1 MKKYR
6 QTIMTIIDN
15 NREML
20 EEDMNRR
27 VSHNDTEVWGDIWP
41 ELKRLLI
48 DEFRRRVLFP
58 LLTPYL
64 RQQWYANHC
73 TIDEHLI
80 IHGDDDDYT
89 PSPIDNLPVLEMPCA
104 IFENNSI
111 YKEITDNVGL
121 YFIGMVGINPL
132 TKQTYYLVKIGA
144 SEDCERRVNQY
155 ASYNP
160 MLFCS
165 KCICPGDNTGTYS
178 VAECETIAHNILAS
192 LAYSRAQ
199 KAKEWFYVD
208 EKTYFNLCNLCTTDA
223 GWNSFFAL
231 GGYDFK
237 LVDA

>member
-6 QTIMTIIDN
+6 QTIMKIIDN
-15 NREML
+15 NRPALEKEMAELVKSDEEWCDGNPKLSLMSLSL
-20 EEDMNRR
+20 EDF
-27 VSHNDTEVWGDIWP
+27 
-41 ELKRLLI
+41 RLHT
-48 DEFRRRVLFP
+48 LFP

-80 IHGDDDDYT
+80 IHGDDDYYT
-89 PSPIDNLPVLEMPCA
+89 PSLIDTLPVLEMPCA
-104 IFENNSI
+104 TFENNSS

-165 KCICPGDNTGTYS
+165 KCVCPGDNTGTYS

-192 LAYSRAQ
+192 LACSRAQ
-199 KAKEWFYVD
+199 RAKEWFYVD
-208 EKTYFNLCNLCTTDA
+208 EKTYFDLCNLCSTDA